1 MEVIKIE
8 NNTLDEALKNLGEL
22 MATNLST
29 MGVPNAN
36 ASDGLTTLAGKIL
49 DVEPSINGLNLDTSI
64 TLHSSESTITPGN
77 TIRLSAT
84 LKASYDDTNIT
95 NVDLEGVLTGATVQF
110 LDGSTVLGTGVT
122 DTNGVATFSY
132 KVPQSPGTLTL
143 RCKFL
148 GTDNFNTCES
158 SNINVSVVEP
168 VITSISLSTS
178 KSILSKYASE
188 SSLLTAIV
196 RDQFNK
202 PVPNQTVTFKRGTD
216 TLSSVTTGSTGEATY
231 NYVSTGGGDTSI
243 TVNAGTLSNEVII
256 EDCIYFSPEERIFI
270 KDSATY
276 IPFDN
281 NLILELPSKYEWS
294 VDLKQTGVSSGN
306 EHRMYLAPSEKVE
319 ESLISNDQPNP
330 SIMVGYSYYDAQW
343 GTRATSTDASGTL
356 VSGLIDKYHSFKIT
370 RENESF
376 NCIIDGKNVSTK
388 TFPDL
393 HNGYSQFKFLM
404 VIWGKGSMGVKN
416 LKIKAL

>member
-1 MEVIKIE
+1 MIKME
-8 NNTLDEALKNLGEL
+8 NNTLNEALKNLGEL
-22 MATNLST
+22 MATNLSA
-29 MGVPNAN
+29 MGALSAN

-64 TLHSSESTITPGN
+64 TLHSSESTIATGD

-95 NVDLEGVLTGATVQF
+95 NVDLEGVLTGAIVQF
-110 LDGSTVLGTGVT
+110 LNGSTVLGTSVT
-122 DTNGVATFSY
+122 NSDGIATFSY
-132 KVPQSPGTLTL
+132 KAPQSPGTLTL
-143 RCKFL
+143 RCKFF
-148 GTDNFNTCES
+148 GTDNFSTCES
-158 SNINVSVVEP
+158 DSINVSVVEP
-168 VITSISLSTS
+168 VVTSISLSAS
-178 KSILSKYASE
+178 KSILSEYASE
-188 SSLLTAIV
+188 SSVLTAIV

-243 TVNAGTLSNEVII
+243 TANTGTLSDEVTI
-256 EDCIYFSPEERIFI
+256 EDCIYFSPEKRIFT

-281 NLILELPSKYEWS
+281 NLILELPLKYEWS
-294 VDLKQTGVSSGN
+294 VDLKQTGASYDE

-319 ESLISNDQPNP
+319 ESLISEKQPNP
-330 SIMVGYSYYDAQW
+330 SIMVGYSYVDAQW
-343 GTRATSTDASGTL
+343 GTRTTSSNVSGAP
-356 VSGLIDKYHSFKIT
+356 VSGLINTYHSFKIT

-376 NCIIDGKNVSTK
+376 NCIIDGENVSTK
-388 TFPDL
+388 TFPNL

-404 VIWGKGSMGVKN
+404 VIWGSGNMGVKN

>member
-29 MGVPNAN
+29 MGVLNAN
-36 ASDGLTTLAGKIL
+36 ASDGLTTLSGKIL

-64 TLHSSESTITPGN
+64 TLQSSESTITTGN

-110 LDGSTVLGTGVT
+110 INGSTVLGTGVT

-132 KVPQSPGTLTL
+132 KVPQSTGTLTL
-143 RCKFL
+143 KCKFL

-168 VITSISLSTS
+168 VVTSISLSAS
-178 KSILSKYASE
+178 KSILSEYASE

-202 PVPNQTVTFKRGTD
+202 PVPNQTVTFKRGAN

-319 ESLISNDQPNP
+319 ESLINNTQPNP

-343 GTRATSTDASGTL
+343 GTRATSTDASGTP
-356 VSGLIDKYHSFKIT
+356 VSGLIDTYHSFKIT

-376 NCIIDGKNVSTK
+376 NCIIDGENVSTK

>member
-1 MEVIKIE
+1 ME
-8 NNTLDEALKNLGEL
+8 NNTLNEALENLGKL
-22 MATNLST
+22 IATNLSA
-29 MGVPNAN
+29 MGVLSVNT
-36 ASDGLTTLAGKIL
+36 SDGLTTLVGKIL
-49 DVEPSINGLNLDTSI
+49 NIEPSINGLNLDTSI
-64 TLHSSESTITPGN
+64 TLHSSESTITTGD

-84 LKASYDDTNIT
+84 LKASYDDTSIT

-110 LDGSTVLGTGVT
+110 LDGATVLGTGVT
-122 DTNGVATFSY
+122 DTNGVATFNYIPLNTGS
-132 KVPQSPGTLTL
+132 LTL

-168 VITSISLSTS
+168 VVTSISLSTS
-178 KSILSKYASE
+178 KSILSKYDSE

-243 TVNAGTLSNEVII
+243 TANTGTLSNEVII
-256 EDCIYFSPEERIFI
+256 EDCIYFSPEERIFT

-294 VDLKQTGVSSGN
+294 VDLKQTGAAYDE

-319 ESLISNDQPNP
+319 QSLISEAQPNP
-330 SIMVGYSYYDAQW
+330 SIMVGYSYVDAQW
-343 GTRATSTDASGTL
+343 GTRTTSSNVSGSP
-356 VSGLIDKYHSFKIT
+356 VSGLSGKYHSFKIT

-376 NCIIDGKNVSTK
+376 NCIIDGENVSTK
-388 TFPDL
+388 TFPNL

-404 VIWGKGSMGVKN
+404 VIWGSGSMGVKN

>member
-1 MEVIKIE
+1 ME
-8 NNTLDEALKNLGEL
+8 NNTLNEALKNLGEL
-22 MATNLST
+22 MATNLSA
-29 MGVPNAN
+29 MGVPSAN

-49 DVEPSINGLNLDTSI
+49 DLEPSINGLNFDTSI
-64 TLHSSESTITPGN
+64 TLHSSESTITTGK

-110 LDGSTVLGTGVT
+110 LNGSTILGTGVT
-122 DTNGVATFSY
+122 DTNGVATFNYIPLDTGS
-132 KVPQSPGTLTL
+132 LTL

-168 VITSISLSTS
+168 VVTSISLSIS
-178 KSILSKYASE
+178 KSILSKYDSE

-243 TVNAGTLSNEVII
+243 TANTGTLSKEVII
-256 EDCIYFSPEERIFI
+256 EDCIYFSPEERIFT

-294 VDLKQTGVSSGN
+294 VDLKQTGAAYD
-306 EHRMYLAPSEKVE
+306 EEYRMYLAPSEKVE
-319 ESLISNDQPNP
+319 QSLISEAQPNP
-330 SIMVGYSYYDAQW
+330 SIMVGYSYVDAQW
-343 GTRATSTDASGTL
+343 GTRTTSSNVSGTP
-356 VSGLIDKYHSFKIT
+356 VSGLSGKYHSFKIT

-388 TFPDL
+388 TFPNL

>member
-1 MEVIKIE
+1 ME
-8 NNTLDEALKNLGEL
+8 NNTLNEALKNLGEL
-22 MATNLST
+22 MATNLSA

-49 DVEPSINGLNLDTSI
+49 DLEPSINGLNFDTSI
-64 TLHSSESTITPGN
+64 TLHSSESTITTGK
-77 TIRLSAT
+77 TIRLSAI

-110 LDGSTVLGTGVT
+110 LNGSTILGTGVT
-122 DTNGVATFSY
+122 DTNGVATFNYTPLDTGS
-132 KVPQSPGTLTL
+132 LTL

-168 VITSISLSTS
+168 VVTSISLSTS
-178 KSILSKYASE
+178 KSILSKYDSE

-243 TVNAGTLSNEVII
+243 TANTGTLSNKVII
-256 EDCIYFSPEERIFI
+256 EDCIYFSPEERIFT

-294 VDLKQTGVSSGN
+294 VDLKQTGAAYDE

-319 ESLISNDQPNP
+319 QSLISEAQPNP
-330 SIMVGYSYYDAQW
+330 SIMVGYSYVDAQW
-343 GTRATSTDASGTL
+343 GTRTTSSNISGTP
-356 VSGLIDKYHSFKIT
+356 VSGLSGKYHSFKIT

-376 NCIIDGKNVSTK
+376 NCIIDEKNVSTK
-388 TFPDL
+388 TFPNL

-404 VIWGKGSMGVKN
+404 IIWGSGSMGVKN

>member
-1 MEVIKIE
+1 MIKME
-8 NNTLDEALKNLGEL
+8 NNTLDGALKNLGEL
-22 MATNLST
+22 IATNLSA
-29 MGVPNAN
+29 MGVLSAN
-36 ASDGLTTLAGKIL
+36 TSDGLTTLVGKIL
-49 DVEPSINGLNLDTSI
+49 DIEPSINGLNLDTSI
-64 TLHSSESTITPGN
+64 TLHSSESTITTGD

-84 LKASYDDTNIT
+84 LKASYDDTSIT

-110 LDGSTVLGTGVT
+110 LDGATVLGTGVT
-122 DTNGVATFSY
+122 DTNGVATFNY

-168 VITSISLSTS
+168 VVTSISLSAS
-178 KSILSKYASE
+178 KSILSEYASE
-188 SSLLTAIV
+188 SSVLTAIV

-202 PVPNQTVTFKRGTD
+202 PVPNQTVTFKKGTD

-243 TVNAGTLSNEVII
+243 TANTGTLSDEVII
-256 EDCIYFSPEERIFI
+256 EDCIYFSPETRIFT

-281 NLILELPSKYEWS
+281 NLILELPLKYEWS
-294 VDLKQTGVSSGN
+294 VDLKQTGASYDE

-319 ESLISNDQPNP
+319 ESLISNNQPNP
-330 SIMVGYSYYDAQW
+330 SILVGYSYVDAQW
-343 GTRATSTDASGTL
+343 GTRTTSTNVSGAP
-356 VSGLIDKYHSFKIT
+356 VSGLINTYHSFKIT

-376 NCIIDGKNVSTK
+376 NCIIDGENVSTK
-388 TFPDL
+388 TFPNL

-404 VIWGKGSMGVKN
+404 IIWGSGSMGVKN
-416 LKIKAL
+416 LKIKALQS

>member
-1 MEVIKIE
+1 ME
-8 NNTLDEALKNLGEL
+8 NNTLNEALKNLGEL
-22 MATNLST
+22 MATNLSA
-29 MGVPNAN
+29 MGALSAN

-64 TLHSSESTITPGN
+64 TLQSSESTITAGD

-95 NVDLEGVLTGATVQF
+95 NVDLEGVLTGAIVQF
-110 LDGSTVLGTGVT
+110 LNGSTVLGTSVT
-122 DTNGVATFSY
+122 NSDGIATFSY
-132 KVPQSPGTLTL
+132 KAPQSPGTLTL
-143 RCKFL
+143 RCKFF
-148 GTDNFNTCES
+148 GTDNFSTCES
-158 SNINVSVVEP
+158 DSINVSVVEP
-168 VITSISLSTS
+168 VVTSISLSAS
-178 KSILSKYASE
+178 KSILSEYASE
-188 SSLLTAIV
+188 SSVLTAIV

-243 TVNAGTLSNEVII
+243 TANTGTLSDEVTI
-256 EDCIYFSPEERIFI
+256 EDCIYFSPEKRIFT

-281 NLILELPSKYEWS
+281 NLILELPLKYEWS
-294 VDLKQTGVSSGN
+294 VDLKQTGASYDE

-319 ESLISNDQPNP
+319 ESLISEKQPNP
-330 SIMVGYSYYDAQW
+330 SIMVGYSYVDAQW
-343 GTRATSTDASGTL
+343 GTRTTSSNVSGAP
-356 VSGLIDKYHSFKIT
+356 VSGLINTYHSFKIT

-376 NCIIDGKNVSTK
+376 NCIIDGENVSTK
-388 TFPDL
+388 TFPNL

-404 VIWGKGSMGVKN
+404 VIWGSGNMGVKN

>member
-1 MEVIKIE
+1 MIEME
-8 NNTLDEALKNLGEL
+8 NNTLDGALENLGEL
-22 MATNLST
+22 IATNLSA
-29 MGVPNAN
+29 MGVLSAN
-36 ASDGLTTLAGKIL
+36 TSDGLTTLAGKIL
-49 DVEPSINGLNLDTSI
+49 DIEPSINGLNFDTSI
-64 TLHSSESTITPGN
+64 TLHSSESTITTGD

-110 LDGSTVLGTGVT
+110 LNGSTILGTGVT
-122 DTNGVATFSY
+122 DTNGVATFNYIPLDTGS
-132 KVPQSPGTLTL
+132 LTL

-168 VITSISLSTS
+168 VVTSISLSAS
-178 KSILSKYASE
+178 KSILSKYDSE
-188 SSLLTAIV
+188 SSVLTAIV

-202 PVPNQTVTFKRGTD
+202 PIPNQTVTFKKGTD
-216 TLSSVTTGSTGEATY
+216 ILSSVTTGSTGEATY

-243 TVNAGTLSNEVII
+243 TANTGTLSNEVII
-256 EDCIYFSPEERIFI
+256 EDCIYFSPEERIFT

-294 VDLKQTGVSSGN
+294 VDLKQTGAAYDE

-319 ESLISNDQPNP
+319 QSLISEAQPNP
-330 SIMVGYSYYDAQW
+330 SIMVGYSYVDAQW
-343 GTRATSTDASGTL
+343 GTRTTSSNVSGTP
-356 VSGLIDKYHSFKIT
+356 VSGLSGKYHSFKIT

-376 NCIIDGKNVSTK
+376 NCIIDGENVSTK
-388 TFPDL
+388 TFPNL
-393 HNGYSQFKFLM
+393 HNDYSQFKFLM

>member
-1 MEVIKIE
+1 MIKMTD
-8 NNTLDEALKNLGEL
+8 NTLNGALENLGEL
-22 MATNLST
+22 MATNLSA
-29 MGVPNAN
+29 MGVLSAN

-64 TLHSSESTITPGN
+64 TLHSSESTITTGN

-110 LDGSTVLGTGVT
+110 LNGSTVLGTGVT
-122 DTNGVATFSY
+122 NSNGIATFSY
-132 KVPQSPGTLTL
+132 KVPQSTGTLTL

-168 VITSISLSTS
+168 VVTSISLSAS
-178 KSILSKYASE
+178 KSILSEYASE
-188 SSLLTAIV
+188 SSVLTAIV

-243 TVNAGTLSNEVII
+243 TANTGTLSDEVII
-256 EDCIYFSPEERIFI
+256 EDCIYFSPEERIFT

-281 NLILELPSKYEWS
+281 NLILELPLKYEWS
-294 VDLKQTGVSSGN
+294 VDLKQTGASYTN

-319 ESLISNDQPNP
+319 ESLISNAQPDP
-330 SIMVGYSYYDAQW
+330 SIMVGYSYLYAQW
-343 GTRATSTDASGTL
+343 GTRTTSSSCSDIP
-356 VSGLIDKYHSFKIT
+356 VSGVSDTYHSFKIT

-376 NCIIDGKNVSTK
+376 NCIIDGENVSTK
-388 TFPDL
+388 TFPNL

-404 VIWGKGSMGVKN
+404 IIWGSGSMGVKN

>member
-1 MEVIKIE
+1 ME
-8 NNTLDEALKNLGEL
+8 NNTLNKALENLGKL
-22 MATNLST
+22 IATNLSA
-29 MGVPNAN
+29 MGVLSVNT
-36 ASDGLTTLAGKIL
+36 SDGLTTLVGKIL
-49 DVEPSINGLNLDTSI
+49 NIEPSINGLNLDTSI
-64 TLHSSESTITPGN
+64 TLHSSESTITTGN

-84 LKASYDDTNIT
+84 LKASYDDTSIT

-110 LDGSTVLGTGVT
+110 LDGATVLGTGVT

-168 VITSISLSTS
+168 VTSISLSAS
-178 KSILSKYASE
+178 KSILSEYASE
-188 SSLLTAIV
+188 SSVLTAIV
-196 RDQFNK
+196 RDQFNN

-243 TVNAGTLSNEVII
+243 TANTGTLSDEVII
-256 EDCIYFSPEERIFI
+256 EDCIYFSPEKRIFT
-270 KDSATY
+270 KDSTSY

-281 NLILELPSKYEWS
+281 NLILELPLKYEWS
-294 VDLKQTGVSSGN
+294 VDLKQTGASFDE

-319 ESLISNDQPNP
+319 ESLISNKQPNP
-330 SIMVGYSYYDAQW
+330 SILVGYSYVDAQW
-343 GTRATSTDASGTL
+343 GTRTTSTNVSDTP
-356 VSGLIDKYHSFKIT
+356 VSGLTNTYHSFKIT

-376 NCIIDGKNVSTK
+376 NCIIDGENVSTK
-388 TFPDL
+388 TFPNL
-393 HNGYSQFKFLM
+393 HDGYSQFKFLM
-404 VIWGKGSMGVKN
+404 IIWGNGDMGVKN

>member
-1 MEVIKIE
+1 ME
-8 NNTLDEALKNLGEL
+8 NNTLNEALKNLGEL
-22 MATNLST
+22 MATNLSA
-29 MGVPNAN
+29 MGVPSAN

-49 DVEPSINGLNLDTSI
+49 DLEPSINGLNFDTSI
-64 TLHSSESTITPGN
+64 TLHSSESTITTGK

-110 LDGSTVLGTGVT
+110 LNGSTILGTGVT
-122 DTNGVATFSY
+122 DTNGVATFNYIPLDTGS
-132 KVPQSPGTLTL
+132 LTL

-168 VITSISLSTS
+168 VVTSISLSTS
-178 KSILSKYASE
+178 KSILSKYDSE

-243 TVNAGTLSNEVII
+243 TANTGTLSNEVII
-256 EDCIYFSPEERIFI
+256 EDCIYFSPEERIFT

-294 VDLKQTGVSSGN
+294 VDLKQTGAAYDE

-319 ESLISNDQPNP
+319 ESLISNKQPNP
-330 SIMVGYSYYDAQW
+330 SIMVGYSYVDAQW
-343 GTRATSTDASGTL
+343 GTRTTSSNVSGTP
-356 VSGLIDKYHSFKIT
+356 VSGLSGKYHSFKIT

-376 NCIIDGKNVSTK
+376 NCIVDGKNVSTK

-404 VIWGKGSMGVKN
+404 IIWGSGSMGVKN

>member
-1 MEVIKIE
+1 ME
-8 NNTLDEALKNLGEL
+8 NNTLNKALENLGEL
-22 MATNLST
+22 IATNLSA
-29 MGVPNAN
+29 MGVLSAN
-36 ASDGLTTLAGKIL
+36 TSDGLTTLVGKIL
-49 DVEPSINGLNLDTSI
+49 DIEPSINGLNFDTSI
-64 TLHSSESTITPGN
+64 TLHSSESTITTGK

-110 LDGSTVLGTGVT
+110 LNGSTILGTGVT
-122 DTNGVATFSY
+122 DTNGVATFNYIPLDTGS
-132 KVPQSPGTLTL
+132 LTL

-168 VITSISLSTS
+168 VVTSISLSTS
-178 KSILSKYASE
+178 KSILSKYDSE

-243 TVNAGTLSNEVII
+243 TANTGTLSKEVII
-256 EDCIYFSPEERIFI
+256 EDCIYFSPEERIFT

-294 VDLKQTGVSSGN
+294 VDLKQTGAAYDE

-319 ESLISNDQPNP
+319 QSLISEAQPNP
-330 SIMVGYSYYDAQW
+330 SIMVGYSYVDAQW
-343 GTRATSTDASGTL
+343 GTRTTSSNVSGSP
-356 VSGLIDKYHSFKIT
+356 VSGLSGKYHSFKIT

-376 NCIIDGKNVSTK
+376 NCIIDGENVSTK
-388 TFPDL
+388 TFPNL

>member
-1 MEVIKIE
+1 ME
-8 NNTLDEALKNLGEL
+8 NNTLNEALKNLGEL
-22 MATNLST
+22 MATNLSA
-29 MGVPNAN
+29 MGVPSAN

-49 DVEPSINGLNLDTSI
+49 DLEPSINGLNFDTSI
-64 TLHSSESTITPGN
+64 TLHSSESTITTGK
-77 TIRLSAT
+77 TIRLSAI

-110 LDGSTVLGTGVT
+110 LNGSTVLGTGVT
-122 DTNGVATFSY
+122 DTNGVATFNYIPLDTGS
-132 KVPQSPGTLTL
+132 LTL

-168 VITSISLSTS
+168 VVTSISLSTS
-178 KSILSKYASE
+178 KSILSKYDSE

-243 TVNAGTLSNEVII
+243 TANTGTLSNEVII
-256 EDCIYFSPEERIFI
+256 EDCIYFSPEERIFT

-294 VDLKQTGVSSGN
+294 VDLKQTGAAYDE

-319 ESLISNDQPNP
+319 QSLISEAQPNP
-330 SIMVGYSYYDAQW
+330 SIMVGYSYVDAQW
-343 GTRATSTDASGTL
+343 GTRTTSSNVSGTP
-356 VSGLIDKYHSFKIT
+356 VSGLSDKYHSFKIT

-388 TFPDL
+388 TFPNL

-404 VIWGKGSMGVKN
+404 VIWGSGSMGVKN

>member
-1 MEVIKIE
+1 ME
-8 NNTLDEALKNLGEL
+8 NNTLNEALKNLGEL
-22 MATNLST
+22 MATNLSA
-29 MGVPNAN
+29 MGVPSAN

-49 DVEPSINGLNLDTSI
+49 DLEPSINGLNFDTSI
-64 TLHSSESTITPGN
+64 TLHSSESTITTGK

-110 LDGSTVLGTGVT
+110 LNGSTILGTGVT
-122 DTNGVATFSY
+122 DTNGVATFNYIPLDTGS
-132 KVPQSPGTLTL
+132 LTL

-168 VITSISLSTS
+168 VVTSISLSTS
-178 KSILSKYASE
+178 KSILSKYDSE

-243 TVNAGTLSNEVII
+243 TANTGTLSNEVII
-256 EDCIYFSPEERIFI
+256 EDCIYFSPEERIFT

-294 VDLKQTGVSSGN
+294 VDLKQTGAAYDE

-319 ESLISNDQPNP
+319 ESLISNKQPNP
-330 SIMVGYSYYDAQW
+330 SIMVGYSYFDAQW
-343 GTRATSTDASGTL
+343 GTRTTSSNVSGTP
-356 VSGLIDKYHSFKIT
+356 VSGLSGKYHSFKIT

-376 NCIIDGKNVSTK
+376 NCIIDGENVSTK
-388 TFPDL
+388 TFPNL
-393 HNGYSQFKFLM
+393 HDGYSQFKFLM

>member
-1 MEVIKIE
+1 MIKME
-8 NNTLDEALKNLGEL
+8 NNTLNGALENLGEL
-22 MATNLST
+22 IATNLSA
-29 MGVPNAN
+29 MGVLSAN
-36 ASDGLTTLAGKIL
+36 TSDGLTTLVGKIL
-49 DVEPSINGLNLDTSI
+49 DIEPSINGLNLDTSI
-64 TLHSSESTITPGN
+64 TLHSSESTITTGN

-84 LKASYDDTNIT
+84 LKASYDDTTIT
-95 NVDLEGVLTGATVQF
+95 NVDLEGILTGATVQF

-132 KVPQSPGTLTL
+132 KVPQSTGTLTL

-148 GTDNFNTCES
+148 GTDNFNACES

-168 VITSISLSTS
+168 VATSISLSVS

-202 PVPNQTVTFKRGTD
+202 PFPNQTVTFKRGTD
-216 TLSSVTTGSTGEATY
+216 TLSSVPTGSTGEATY

-243 TVNAGTLSNEVII
+243 TANTGTLSNEVII
-256 EDCIYFSPEERIFI
+256 EDCIYFSPEERIFT
-270 KDSATY
+270 KDSAAY

-294 VDLKQTGVSSGN
+294 VDLKQTGASNDN

-319 ESLISNDQPNP
+319 ESLISNAQPNP
-330 SIMVGYSYYDAQW
+330 SIMIGYSYTNAQW
-343 GTRATSTDASGTL
+343 GTRTTSTNGSNKLISG
-356 VSGLIDKYHSFKIT
+356 VSDTYHSFKIT

-376 NCIIDGKNVSTK
+376 NCIIDGENVSTK
-388 TFPDL
+388 TFPNL

-404 VIWGKGSMGVKN
+404 IIWGSGNMGVKN
-416 LKIKAL
+416 LKIKALQN

>member
-1 MEVIKIE
+1 MIKMG

-22 MATNLST
+22 MATNLSA
-29 MGVPNAN
+29 MGALSAN

-49 DVEPSINGLNLDTSI
+49 DAEPSINGLNLDTSI
-64 TLHSSESTITPGN
+64 TLQSSESTITTGN

-110 LDGSTVLGTGVT
+110 LNGSTVLGTGVT
-122 DTNGVATFSY
+122 NSNGIATFSY
-132 KVPQSPGTLTL
+132 KVPQSAGTLTL

-168 VITSISLSTS
+168 VVTSISLSAS
-178 KSILSKYASE
+178 KSILSKYDSE
-188 SSLLTAIV
+188 SSVLTAIV

-243 TVNAGTLSNEVII
+243 TANTGTLSNEVTM
-256 EDCIYFSPEERIFI
+256 EDCIYFSPEERIFT

-281 NLILELPSKYEWS
+281 NLILELPLKYEWS
-294 VDLKQTGVSSGN
+294 VDLKQTGASYDE

-319 ESLISNDQPNP
+319 ESLISEKQPNP
-330 SIMVGYSYYDAQW
+330 SIMVGYSYVDAQW
-343 GTRATSTDASGTL
+343 GVRTTSTDGSGVR
-356 VSGLIDKYHSFKIT
+356 VSGLSDTYHSFKIT

-376 NCIIDGKNVSTK
+376 NCIIDGENVSTK
-388 TFPDL
+388 TFPNM
-393 HNGYSQFKFLM
+393 H
-404 VIWGKGSMGVKN
+404 KG
-416 LKIKAL
+416 

>member
-1 MEVIKIE
+1 MTD
-8 NNTLDEALKNLGEL
+8 NTLNGALENLGEL
-22 MATNLST
+22 MATNLSA
-29 MGVPNAN
+29 MGVLSAN

-64 TLHSSESTITPGN
+64 TLHSSESTITTGN

-95 NVDLEGVLTGATVQF
+95 NVDLEGVLTGAMVQF
-110 LDGSTVLGTGVT
+110 INGSTVLGTGVT
-122 DTNGVATFSY
+122 DANGVATFNY
-132 KVPQSPGTLTL
+132 VPLDTGALTFK
-143 RCKFL
+143 CKFL

-158 SNINVSVVEP
+158 DSINVSVVAP
-168 VITSISLSTS
+168 ILTSISLSAS

-202 PVPNQTVTFKRGTD
+202 PIPNQTVTFKRGTD

-243 TVNAGTLSNEVII
+243 TANTGTLSDEVII
-256 EDCIYFSPEERIFI
+256 EDCIYFSPEKRIFT

-281 NLILELPSKYEWS
+281 NLILELPLKYEWS
-294 VDLKQTGVSSGN
+294 VDLKQTGASYDE

-319 ESLISNDQPNP
+319 ESLISNEQPNP
-330 SIMVGYSYYDAQW
+330 SIFVGYSYTDAQW
-343 GTRATSTDASGTL
+343 GTRTTSTNGSG
-356 VSGLIDKYHSFKIT
+356 VSVSELSNTYHSFKIT

-376 NCIIDGKNVSTK
+376 NCIIDGENVSTK
-388 TFPDL
+388 TFPNL

-404 VIWGKGSMGVKN
+404 IIWGSGSMGVKN

>member
-1 MEVIKIE
+1 MIKME
-8 NNTLDEALKNLGEL
+8 NNTLNGALKNLGEL
-22 MATNLST
+22 ISTNLSA
-29 MGVPNAN
+29 MGVLSAN
-36 ASDGLTTLAGKIL
+36 TSDGLTTLVGKIL
-49 DVEPSINGLNLDTSI
+49 DIEPSINGLNLDTSI
-64 TLHSSESTITPGN
+64 TLHSSESTIITGN
-77 TIRLSAT
+77 TIHLSAT
-84 LKASYDDTNIT
+84 LKASYDDTSIT

-110 LDGSTVLGTGVT
+110 LHGATVLGTGVT
-122 DTNGVATFSY
+122 DTNGVATFSH

-168 VITSISLSTS
+168 VVTSISLSAS
-178 KSILSKYASE
+178 KSILSEYASE
-188 SSLLTAIV
+188 SSVLTAIV
-196 RDQFNK
+196 RDQFNN
-202 PVPNQTVTFKRGTD
+202 PVPNQTVTFKRGAD

-243 TVNAGTLSNEVII
+243 TANTGTLSDEVII
-256 EDCIYFSPEERIFI
+256 EDCIYFSPEERIFR

-281 NLILELPSKYEWS
+281 NLILELPLKYEWS
-294 VDLKQTGVSSGN
+294 VDLKQTGAAYDE

-319 ESLISNDQPNP
+319 ESLISNAQPNP
-330 SIMVGYSYYDAQW
+330 SIMVGYSYFDAQW
-343 GTRATSTDASGTL
+343 GTRTTSTNASGTP
-356 VSGLIDKYHSFKIT
+356 VSGLINTYHSFKIT

-376 NCIIDGKNVSTK
+376 NCIIDGKNVSTT
-388 TFPDL
+388 TFPNL
-393 HNGYSQFKFLM
+393 HDGYSQFKFLM
-404 VIWGKGSMGVKN
+404 IIWGSGNMGVKN

>member
-1 MEVIKIE
+1 M
-8 NNTLDEALKNLGEL
+8 
-22 MATNLST
+22 
-29 MGVPNAN
+29 
-36 ASDGLTTLAGKIL
+36 
-49 DVEPSINGLNLDTSI
+49 
-64 TLHSSESTITPGN
+64 
-77 TIRLSAT
+77 
-84 LKASYDDTNIT
+84 
-95 NVDLEGVLTGATVQF
+95 TGATVQF
-110 LDGSTVLGTGVT
+110 LDGATVLGTGVT

-168 VITSISLSTS
+168 VVTSISLSAS
-178 KSILSKYASE
+178 KSILSKYDSE

-196 RDQFNK
+196 RDQLNN

-216 TLSSVTTGSTGEATY
+216 TLNSVTTGSTGKATY

-243 TVNAGTLSNEVII
+243 TANTGTLSDEVII
-256 EDCIYFSPEERIFI
+256 EDCIYFSPEKRIFT
-270 KDSATY
+270 KDSASY

-281 NLILELPSKYEWS
+281 NLILELPLKYEWS
-294 VDLKQTGVSSGN
+294 VDLKQTGAAYDE

-319 ESLISNDQPNP
+319 QSLISNNQPNP
-330 SIMVGYSYYDAQW
+330 SIMVGYSYVDAQW
-343 GTRATSTDASGTL
+343 GTRTTSTNVSGAP
-356 VSGLIDKYHSFKIT
+356 VSGLINTYHSFKIT

-376 NCIIDGKNVSTK
+376 NCIIDGKNISTK

-393 HNGYSQFKFLM
+393 HNDYSQFKFLM
-404 VIWGKGSMGVKN
+404 IIWGSGNMGVKN

>member
-1 MEVIKIE
+1 ME
-8 NNTLDEALKNLGEL
+8 NNTLNKALENLGEL
-22 MATNLST
+22 IATNLSA
-29 MGVPNAN
+29 MGVLSAN
-36 ASDGLTTLAGKIL
+36 TSDGLTTLVGKIL
-49 DVEPSINGLNLDTSI
+49 DIEPSINGLNFDTSI
-64 TLHSSESTITPGN
+64 TLHSSESTITTGS

-84 LKASYDDTNIT
+84 LKASYDDTSIT

-110 LDGSTVLGTGVT
+110 LNGSTILGTGVT
-122 DTNGVATFSY
+122 DTNGVATFNYIPLDTGS
-132 KVPQSPGTLTL
+132 LTL

-168 VITSISLSTS
+168 VVTSISLSTS
-178 KSILSKYASE
+178 KSILSKYDSE

-243 TVNAGTLSNEVII
+243 TANTGTLSNEVII
-256 EDCIYFSPEERIFI
+256 EDCIYFSPEERIFT

-294 VDLKQTGVSSGN
+294 VDLKQTGAAYDE

-319 ESLISNDQPNP
+319 QSLISETQPNP
-330 SIMVGYSYYDAQW
+330 SIMVGYSYVDAQW
-343 GTRATSTDASGTL
+343 GTRTTSSNVSGSP
-356 VSGLIDKYHSFKIT
+356 VSGLSGKYHSFKIT

-376 NCIIDGKNVSTK
+376 NCIIDGENVSTK
-388 TFPDL
+388 TFPNL

>member
-1 MEVIKIE
+1 MG

-22 MATNLST
+22 MATNLSA
-29 MGVPNAN
+29 MGALSAN

-64 TLHSSESTITPGN
+64 TLQSSESTITTGN

-110 LDGSTVLGTGVT
+110 LNGSTVLGTGVT
-122 DTNGVATFSY
+122 NSNGIATFNY
-132 KVPQSPGTLTL
+132 KVPQSAGTLTL

-158 SNINVSVVEP
+158 SNINISVVEP
-168 VITSISLSTS
+168 VATSISLSAS
-178 KSILSKYASE
+178 KSILSKYDSE

-202 PVPNQTVTFKRGTD
+202 PAPNQTVTFKRGTD

-243 TVNAGTLSNEVII
+243 TANTGTLSNEVII
-256 EDCIYFSPEERIFI
+256 EDCIYFSPEERIFT

-281 NLILELPSKYEWS
+281 NLILELPSKYEWR
-294 VDLKQTGVSSGN
+294 VDLKQTGVAYDE

-319 ESLISNDQPNP
+319 ESLISNAQPNP
-330 SIMVGYSYYDAQW
+330 SIFVGYSHLDAQC
-343 GTRATSTDASGTL
+343 GTRTTSTSGSGIP
-356 VSGLIDKYHSFKIT
+356 VSGLSNTYHSFKTT

-376 NCIIDGKNVSTK
+376 HFIIDGEDVSTK
-388 TFPDL
+388 KFPDL
-393 HNGYSQFKFLM
+393 HNGYSQFKLLM
-404 VIWGKGSMGVKN
+404 IIWGSGSMGVKN

>member
-1 MEVIKIE
+1 MIKMG

-22 MATNLST
+22 MATNLSA
-29 MGVPNAN
+29 MGALSAN

-64 TLHSSESTITPGN
+64 TLQSSESTITTGN
-77 TIRLSAT
+77 TIHLSAT

-122 DTNGVATFSY
+122 DTNGVATFNY
-132 KVPQSPGTLTL
+132 KVPQSTGTLTL

-158 SNINVSVVEP
+158 SNTNVSVVEP
-168 VITSISLSTS
+168 VATSISLSAS
-178 KSILSKYASE
+178 KSILSMYASE

-243 TVNAGTLSNEVII
+243 TANTGKLSNEVII
-256 EDCIYFSPEERIFI
+256 EDCIYFSPEERIFT

-281 NLILELPSKYEWS
+281 NLILELPLKYEWS
-294 VDLKQTGVSSGN
+294 VDLKQTGASYDN

-319 ESLISNDQPNP
+319 ESLISDAQPNP
-330 SIMVGYSYYDAQW
+330 SIFVGYSYLYAQW
-343 GTRATSTDASGTL
+343 GIRTTSTEGSNKIISELSDT
-356 VSGLIDKYHSFKIT
+356 YHSFKIT

-376 NCIIDGKNVSTK
+376 NCIIDGENVSTK

-404 VIWGKGSMGVKN
+404 IIWGSGNMGVKN

>member
-1 MEVIKIE
+1 ME
-8 NNTLDEALKNLGEL
+8 NNTLNEALKNLGEL
-22 MATNLST
+22 MATNLSA
-29 MGVPNAN
+29 MGVPSAN

-49 DVEPSINGLNLDTSI
+49 DLEPSINGLNFDTSI
-64 TLHSSESTITPGN
+64 TLHSSESTITTGK
-77 TIRLSAT
+77 TIRLSAI

-110 LDGSTVLGTGVT
+110 LNGSTVLGTGVT
-122 DTNGVATFSY
+122 DTNGVATFNYIPLDTGS
-132 KVPQSPGTLTL
+132 LTL

-168 VITSISLSTS
+168 VVTSISLSTS
-178 KSILSKYASE
+178 KSILSKYDSE

-243 TVNAGTLSNEVII
+243 TANTGTLSNEVII
-256 EDCIYFSPEERIFI
+256 EDCIYFSPEERIFT

-294 VDLKQTGVSSGN
+294 VDLKQTGAAYDE

-319 ESLISNDQPNP
+319 QSLISEAQPNP
-330 SIMVGYSYYDAQW
+330 SIMVGYSYVDAQW
-343 GTRATSTDASGTL
+343 GTRTTSSNVSGAP
-356 VSGLIDKYHSFKIT
+356 VSGLSGKYHSFKIT

-376 NCIIDGKNVSTK
+376 NCIIDGENVSTK

-393 HNGYSQFKFLM
+393 HNGYNQFKFLM

>member
-1 MEVIKIE
+1 MIKME
-8 NNTLDEALKNLGEL
+8 NNTLNGALENLGEL
-22 MATNLST
+22 IATNLSA
-29 MGVPNAN
+29 MGVLNAN
-36 ASDGLTTLAGKIL
+36 TSDGLTTLVGKIL
-49 DVEPSINGLNLDTSI
+49 DVEPSINGLNLDTNI
-64 TLHSSESTITPGN
+64 TLQSSESTITPGN

-84 LKASYDDTNIT
+84 LKASYDDTTIT

-122 DTNGVATFSY
+122 DTNGVATFNY
-132 KVPQSPGTLTL
+132 KVPQSTGTLTL

-168 VITSISLSTS
+168 VVTSISLSAS
-178 KSILSKYASE
+178 KSILSKYDSE

-202 PVPNQTVTFKRGTD
+202 PAPNQTVTFKRGAN

-319 ESLISNDQPNP
+319 ESLISNAQPNP
-330 SIMVGYSYYDAQW
+330 SIMIGYSYYDAQW
-343 GTRATSTDASGTL
+343 GTRTTSTDISGAS
-356 VSGLIDKYHSFKIT
+356 VSGLIDTYHSFKIT

-376 NCIIDGKNVSTK
+376 NCIIDGENVSTK

>member
-1 MEVIKIE
+1 ME
-8 NNTLDEALKNLGEL
+8 NNTLNEALENLGGL
-22 MATNLST
+22 IATNLSA
-29 MGVPNAN
+29 MGVLNAN

-49 DVEPSINGLNLDTSI
+49 DVEPTINGLNLNTSI
-64 TLHSSESTITPGN
+64 TLHSSESTITTGN

-110 LDGSTVLGTGVT
+110 LDGATVLGTGVT

-168 VITSISLSTS
+168 VVTSISLSVS
-178 KSILSKYASE
+178 KSILSEYTSE

-196 RDQFNK
+196 QDQFNK

-216 TLSSVTTGSTGEATY
+216 TLSSVPTGSTGEATY

-243 TVNAGTLSNEVII
+243 TANTGTLSDEVII
-256 EDCIYFSPEERIFI
+256 EDCIYFSPEERIFT

-294 VDLKQTGVSSGN
+294 VDLKQTGASEEN
-306 EHRMYLAPSEKVE
+306 EHRMYLALSEKVE
-319 ESLISNDQPNP
+319 QSLISNNQPNP
-330 SIMVGYSYYDAQW
+330 SIMVGYSFVGAQW
-343 GTRATSTDASGTL
+343 GTRATSTNVSETPI
-356 VSGLIDKYHSFKIT
+356 SGLINTYHSFKIT
-370 RENESF
+370 RENKSF
-376 NCIIDGKNVSTK
+376 NCIIDEKNVSTK
-388 TFPDL
+388 TFSNL

-404 VIWGKGSMGVKN
+404 VIWGSGNMGVKN

>member
-1 MEVIKIE
+1 ME
-8 NNTLDEALKNLGEL
+8 NNTLNEALKNLGEL
-22 MATNLST
+22 MATNLSA
-29 MGVPNAN
+29 MGVPSAN
-36 ASDGLTTLAGKIL
+36 ASDGLTTLSGKIL
-49 DVEPSINGLNLDTSI
+49 NVEPSINGLNLDTSI
-64 TLHSSESTITPGN
+64 TLHSSELTITPGN

-110 LDGSTVLGTGVT
+110 LNGSTVLGTGVT
-122 DTNGVATFSY
+122 DTNGVATFNYIPLDTGS
-132 KVPQSPGTLTL
+132 LTL

-168 VITSISLSTS
+168 VVTSISLSTS
-178 KSILSKYASE
+178 KSILSKYDSE

-243 TVNAGTLSNEVII
+243 TANTGTLSNEVII
-256 EDCIYFSPEERIFI
+256 EDCIYFSPEERIFT

-294 VDLKQTGVSSGN
+294 VDLKQTGAAYDE

-319 ESLISNDQPNP
+319 QSLISEAQPNP
-330 SIMVGYSYYDAQW
+330 SIMVGYSYVDAQW
-343 GTRATSTDASGTL
+343 GTRTTSSNVSGTP
-356 VSGLIDKYHSFKIT
+356 VSGLSDKYHSFKIT

-388 TFPDL
+388 TFPNL

-404 VIWGKGSMGVKN
+404 VIWGSGSMGVKN

>member
-1 MEVIKIE
+1 MIEME
-8 NNTLDEALKNLGEL
+8 NNTLDGALENLGEL
-22 MATNLST
+22 IATNLSA
-29 MGVPNAN
+29 MGVLSAN
-36 ASDGLTTLAGKIL
+36 TSDGLTTLAGKIL
-49 DVEPSINGLNLDTSI
+49 DIEPSINGLNFDTSI
-64 TLHSSESTITPGN
+64 TLHSSESTITTGD

-110 LDGSTVLGTGVT
+110 LNGSTILGTGVT
-122 DTNGVATFSY
+122 DTNGVATFNYIPLDTGS
-132 KVPQSPGTLTL
+132 LTL

-168 VITSISLSTS
+168 VVTSISLSTS
-178 KSILSKYASE
+178 KSILSKYDSE

-243 TVNAGTLSNEVII
+243 TANTGTLSNEVII
-256 EDCIYFSPEERIFI
+256 EDCIYFSPEERIFT

-294 VDLKQTGVSSGN
+294 VDLKQTGAAYDE

-319 ESLISNDQPNP
+319 QSLISEAQPNP
-330 SIMVGYSYYDAQW
+330 SIMVGYSYVDAQW
-343 GTRATSTDASGTL
+343 GTRTTSSNVSGTP
-356 VSGLIDKYHSFKIT
+356 VSGLSGKYHSFKIT

-376 NCIIDGKNVSTK
+376 NCIIDEKNVSTK
-388 TFPDL
+388 TFPNL

-404 VIWGKGSMGVKN
+404 VIWGSGSMGVKN

>member
-1 MEVIKIE
+1 MIKME
-8 NNTLDEALKNLGEL
+8 NNTLNEALKNLGEL
-22 MATNLST
+22 MATNLSA
-29 MGVPNAN
+29 MGALSAN

-64 TLHSSESTITPGN
+64 TLHSSESTIATGD

-95 NVDLEGVLTGATVQF
+95 NVDLEGVLTGAIVQF
-110 LDGSTVLGTGVT
+110 LNGSTVLGTSVT
-122 DTNGVATFSY
+122 NSDGIATFSY
-132 KVPQSPGTLTL
+132 KAPQSPGTLTL
-143 RCKFL
+143 RCKFF
-148 GTDNFNTCES
+148 GTDNFSTCES
-158 SNINVSVVEP
+158 DSINVSVVEP
-168 VITSISLSTS
+168 VVTSISLSAS
-178 KSILSKYASE
+178 KSILSEYTSE
-188 SSLLTAIV
+188 SSVLTAIV

-243 TVNAGTLSNEVII
+243 TANTGTLSDEVTI
-256 EDCIYFSPEERIFI
+256 EDCIYFSPEKRIFT

-281 NLILELPSKYEWS
+281 NLILELPLKYEWS
-294 VDLKQTGVSSGN
+294 VDLKQTGASYDE

-319 ESLISNDQPNP
+319 ESLISEKQPNP
-330 SIMVGYSYYDAQW
+330 SIMVGYSYVDAQW
-343 GTRATSTDASGTL
+343 GTRTTSSNVSGAP
-356 VSGLIDKYHSFKIT
+356 VSGLINTYHSFKIT

-376 NCIIDGKNVSTK
+376 NCIIDGENVSTK
-388 TFPDL
+388 TFPNL

-404 VIWGKGSMGVKN
+404 VIWGSGNMGVKN

>member
-1 MEVIKIE
+1 ME
-8 NNTLDEALKNLGEL
+8 NNTLNEALKNLGEL
-22 MATNLST
+22 MATNLSA
-29 MGVPNAN
+29 MGVPSAN

-49 DVEPSINGLNLDTSI
+49 DLEPSINGLNFDTSI
-64 TLHSSESTITPGN
+64 TLHSSESTITTGK

-110 LDGSTVLGTGVT
+110 LNGSTILGTGVT
-122 DTNGVATFSY
+122 DTNGVATFNYIPLDTGS
-132 KVPQSPGTLTL
+132 LTL

-168 VITSISLSTS
+168 VVTSISLSIS
-178 KSILSKYASE
+178 KSILSKYDSE

-243 TVNAGTLSNEVII
+243 TANTGTLSKEVII
-256 EDCIYFSPEERIFI
+256 EDCIYFSPEERIFT

-294 VDLKQTGVSSGN
+294 VDLKQTGAAYDE

-319 ESLISNDQPNP
+319 QSLISEAQPNP
-330 SIMVGYSYYDAQW
+330 SIMVGYSYVDAQW
-343 GTRATSTDASGTL
+343 GTRTTSSNVSGTP
-356 VSGLIDKYHSFKIT
+356 VSGLSGKYHSFKIT

-388 TFPDL
+388 TFPNL

>member
-1 MEVIKIE
+1 M
-8 NNTLDEALKNLGEL
+8 
-22 MATNLST
+22 
-29 MGVPNAN
+29 
-36 ASDGLTTLAGKIL
+36 
-49 DVEPSINGLNLDTSI
+49 DTSI
-64 TLHSSESTITPGN
+64 TLHSSESTIITGN

-84 LKASYDDTNIT
+84 LKASYDDTSIT

-110 LDGSTVLGTGVT
+110 LDGATVLGTGVT

-168 VITSISLSTS
+168 VVTSISLSAS
-178 KSILSKYASE
+178 KSILSKYDSE

-196 RDQFNK
+196 RDQLNN

-216 TLSSVTTGSTGEATY
+216 TLNSVTTGSTGKATY

-243 TVNAGTLSNEVII
+243 TANTGTLSDEVII
-256 EDCIYFSPEERIFI
+256 EDCIYFSPEKRIFT
-270 KDSATY
+270 KDSASY

-281 NLILELPSKYEWS
+281 NLILELPLKYEWS
-294 VDLKQTGVSSGN
+294 VDLKQTGAAYDE

-319 ESLISNDQPNP
+319 QSLISNNQPNP
-330 SIMVGYSYYDAQW
+330 SIMVGYSYVDAQW
-343 GTRATSTDASGTL
+343 GTRTTSTNVSGTP
-356 VSGLIDKYHSFKIT
+356 VSGLINTYHSFKIT

-376 NCIIDGKNVSTK
+376 NCIIDGKNISTK

-404 VIWGKGSMGVKN
+404 IIWGSGNMGVKN

>member
-1 MEVIKIE
+1 ME
-8 NNTLDEALKNLGEL
+8 NNTLDGALENLGEL
-22 MATNLST
+22 IATNLSA
-29 MGVPNAN
+29 MGVLSAN
-36 ASDGLTTLAGKIL
+36 TSDGLTTLAGKIL
-49 DVEPSINGLNLDTSI
+49 DIEPSINGLNFDTSI
-64 TLHSSESTITPGN
+64 TLHSSESTITTGD

-110 LDGSTVLGTGVT
+110 LNGSTILGTGVT
-122 DTNGVATFSY
+122 DTNGVATFNYIPLDTGS
-132 KVPQSPGTLTL
+132 LTL

-168 VITSISLSTS
+168 VVTSISLSAS
-178 KSILSKYASE
+178 KSILSKYDSE
-188 SSLLTAIV
+188 SSVLTAIV

-202 PVPNQTVTFKRGTD
+202 PIPNQTVTFKKGTD
-216 TLSSVTTGSTGEATY
+216 ILSSVTTGSTGEATY

-243 TVNAGTLSNEVII
+243 TANTGTLSNEVII
-256 EDCIYFSPEERIFI
+256 EDCIYFSPEERIFT

-294 VDLKQTGVSSGN
+294 VDLKQTGAAYDE

-319 ESLISNDQPNP
+319 QSLISEAQPNP
-330 SIMVGYSYYDAQW
+330 SIMVGYSYVDAQW
-343 GTRATSTDASGTL
+343 GTRTTSSNVSGTP
-356 VSGLIDKYHSFKIT
+356 VSGLSGKYHSFKIT

-376 NCIIDGKNVSTK
+376 NCIIDGENVSTK
-388 TFPDL
+388 TFPNL
-393 HNGYSQFKFLM
+393 HNDYSQFKFLM

>member
-1 MEVIKIE
+1 ME
-8 NNTLDEALKNLGEL
+8 NNTLNEALKNLGEL
-22 MATNLST
+22 MATNLSA
-29 MGVPNAN
+29 MGVPSAN

-49 DVEPSINGLNLDTSI
+49 DLEPSINGLNFDTSI
-64 TLHSSESTITPGN
+64 TLHSSESTITTGK
-77 TIRLSAT
+77 TIRLSAI

-110 LDGSTVLGTGVT
+110 LNGSTILGTGVT
-122 DTNGVATFSY
+122 DTNGVATFNYIPLDTGS
-132 KVPQSPGTLTL
+132 LTL

-168 VITSISLSTS
+168 IVTSISLSTN
-178 KSILSKYASE
+178 KSILSKYDSE

-202 PVPNQTVTFKRGTD
+202 PVPNQTVTFKKGTD

-243 TVNAGTLSNEVII
+243 TANTGTLSDEVII
-256 EDCIYFSPEERIFI
+256 EDCIYFSPEERIFT

-294 VDLKQTGVSSGN
+294 VDLKQTGAAYDE

-319 ESLISNDQPNP
+319 QSLISKAQPNP
-330 SIMVGYSYYDAQW
+330 SIMVGYSYVDAQW
-343 GTRATSTDASGTL
+343 GTRTTSSDVSGTP
-356 VSGLIDKYHSFKIT
+356 VSGLSGKYHSFKIT

-388 TFPDL
+388 TFPNL
-393 HNGYSQFKFLM
+393 HNGYNQFKFLM

>member
-8 NNTLDEALKNLGEL
+8 NNILNEALKNLGEL
-22 MATNLST
+22 IATNLSA
-29 MGVPNAN
+29 MGVPSAN

-49 DVEPSINGLNLDTSI
+49 DLEPSINGLNFDTSI
-64 TLHSSESTITPGN
+64 TLHSSESTITTGK

-110 LDGSTVLGTGVT
+110 LNGSTILGTGVT
-122 DTNGVATFSY
+122 DTNGVATFNYTPLDTGS
-132 KVPQSPGTLTL
+132 LTL

-158 SNINVSVVEP
+158 SNINISVVEP
-168 VITSISLSTS
+168 VVTSISLSTS

-188 SSLLTAIV
+188 SSVLTAVV
-196 RDQFNK
+196 RDQFSK

-243 TVNAGTLSNEVII
+243 TANTGTLSDEVII
-256 EDCIYFSPEERIFI
+256 EDCIYFSPEERIFT

-281 NLILELPSKYEWS
+281 NLILELPLNYEWS
-294 VDLKQTGVSSGN
+294 VDLKQTGAAYDE

-319 ESLISNDQPNP
+319 QSLISKAQPNP
-330 SIMVGYSYYDAQW
+330 SIMVGYSYVDAQW
-343 GTRATSTDASGTL
+343 GTRTTSSNVSGTP
-356 VSGLIDKYHSFKIT
+356 VSGLSGKYHSFKIT

-393 HNGYSQFKFLM
+393 HNGYNQFKFLM

>member
-1 MEVIKIE
+1 MIKME
-8 NNTLDEALKNLGEL
+8 NNTLNGALENLGEL
-22 MATNLST
+22 IATNLSA
-29 MGVPNAN
+29 MGVLSAN
-36 ASDGLTTLAGKIL
+36 TSDGLTTLVGKIL
-49 DVEPSINGLNLDTSI
+49 DIEPSINGLNLDTSI
-64 TLHSSESTITPGN
+64 TLHSSESTITTGN
-77 TIRLSAT
+77 AIRLSAT
-84 LKASYDDTNIT
+84 LKASYDDTTIT

-132 KVPQSPGTLTL
+132 KVPQSTGTLTL

-168 VITSISLSTS
+168 VATSISLSAS

-196 RDQFNK
+196 RDQFNN
-202 PVPNQTVTFKRGTD
+202 PIPNQTVTFKRGTD
-216 TLSSVTTGSTGEATY
+216 TLSSVPTGSTGEATY

-243 TVNAGTLSNEVII
+243 TANTGTLSNEVII
-256 EDCIYFSPEERIFI
+256 EDCIYFSPEERIFT

-281 NLILELPSKYEWS
+281 NLILELPLKYEWS
-294 VDLKQTGVSSGN
+294 VDLKQTGASYDN

-319 ESLISNDQPNP
+319 ESLISSAQPNP
-330 SIMVGYSYYDAQW
+330 SIMIGYSYVYAQW
-343 GTRATSTDASGTL
+343 GTRTTSTNGSDVT
-356 VSGLIDKYHSFKIT
+356 VSGLVNTYHSFKIT

-376 NCIIDGKNVSTK
+376 NCIIDGENVSTK
-388 TFPDL
+388 TFPNL
-393 HNGYSQFKFLM
+393 HDGYSQFKFLM
-404 VIWGKGSMGVKN
+404 IIWGSGNMGVKN

>member
-1 MEVIKIE
+1 ME
-8 NNTLDEALKNLGEL
+8 NNTLNEALKNLGEL
-22 MATNLST
+22 MATNLSA
-29 MGVPNAN
+29 MGALSAN

-64 TLHSSESTITPGN
+64 TLHSSESTIATGD

-95 NVDLEGVLTGATVQF
+95 NVDLEGVLTGAIVQF
-110 LDGSTVLGTGVT
+110 LNGSTVLGTSVT
-122 DTNGVATFSY
+122 NSDGIATFSY
-132 KVPQSPGTLTL
+132 KAPQSPGTLTL
-143 RCKFL
+143 RCKFF
-148 GTDNFNTCES
+148 GTDNFSTCES
-158 SNINVSVVEP
+158 DSINVSVVEP
-168 VITSISLSTS
+168 VVTSISLSAS
-178 KSILSKYASE
+178 KSILSEYTSE
-188 SSLLTAIV
+188 SSVLTAIV

-243 TVNAGTLSNEVII
+243 TANTGTLSDEVTI
-256 EDCIYFSPEERIFI
+256 EDCIYFSPEKRIFT

-281 NLILELPSKYEWS
+281 NLILELPLKYEWS
-294 VDLKQTGVSSGN
+294 VDLKQTGASYDE

-319 ESLISNDQPNP
+319 ESLISEKQPNP
-330 SIMVGYSYYDAQW
+330 SIMVGYSYVDAQW
-343 GTRATSTDASGTL
+343 GTRTTSSNVSGAP
-356 VSGLIDKYHSFKIT
+356 VSGLINTYHSFKIT

-376 NCIIDGKNVSTK
+376 NCIIDGENVSTK
-388 TFPDL
+388 TFPNL

-404 VIWGKGSMGVKN
+404 VIWGSGNMGVKN

>member
-8 NNTLDEALKNLGEL
+8 NNILNEALENLGKL
-22 MATNLST
+22 IATNLSA
-29 MGVPNAN
+29 MGVPSAN

-49 DVEPSINGLNLDTSI
+49 DLEPSINGLNFDTSI
-64 TLHSSESTITPGN
+64 TLHSSESTITTGK

-110 LDGSTVLGTGVT
+110 LNDSTILGTGVT
-122 DTNGVATFSY
+122 DTNGVATFNYIPLDTGS
-132 KVPQSPGTLTL
+132 LTL

-158 SNINVSVVEP
+158 SNINISVVEP
-168 VITSISLSTS
+168 VVTSISLSTS
-178 KSILSKYASE
+178 KSILSKYDSE

-243 TVNAGTLSNEVII
+243 TANTGTLSKEVII
-256 EDCIYFSPEERIFI
+256 EDCIYFSPEERIFT

-294 VDLKQTGVSSGN
+294 VDLKQTGAAYDE

-319 ESLISNDQPNP
+319 QSLISEAQPNP
-330 SIMVGYSYYDAQW
+330 SIMVGYSYVDAQW
-343 GTRATSTDASGTL
+343 GTRTTSSNVSGAP
-356 VSGLIDKYHSFKIT
+356 VSGLINTYHSFKIT

-376 NCIIDGKNVSTK
+376 NCIIDGENVSTK
-388 TFPDL
+388 TFPNL

-404 VIWGKGSMGVKN
+404 VIWGSGNMGVKN